1 MLLQYFEGGHEL
13 SKSTG
18 NAGARIGCGNDKPFK
33 FKFVVLQII
42 WKETFIF
49 LNIKF

>member
-33 FKFVVLQII
+33 FVVLQII
-42 WKETFIF
+42 AKRLSFF